1 MFTGAVIVMGVAS
14 CGKTSV
20 GEKLAMRLH
29 APFIEGDALHPPE
42 NVAKMSS
49 GIALTDEDRW
59 PWLEQIGKTLRGN
72 TAIVASCSALKKAYR
87 QRLKEAAQR
96 PITFVFLKGT
106 REQLAI
112 RIAARKN
119 HFMPPSLLDS
129 QLATLEP
136 PVADEGAIVC
146 DISLTVDDIAA
157 KAFSELN
164 LKNKSW

>member
-59 PWLEQIGKTLRGN
+59 PWLEQIARRCGAT
-72 TAIVASCSALKKAYR
+72 
-87 QRLKEAAQR
+87 R
-96 PITFVFLKGT
+96 PLSHLVP
-106 REQLAI
+106 R
-112 RIAARKN
+112 
-119 HFMPPSLLDS
+119 
-129 QLATLEP
+129 
-136 PVADEGAIVC
+136 
-146 DISLTVDDIAA
+146 
-157 KAFSELN
+157 
-164 LKNKSW
+164 